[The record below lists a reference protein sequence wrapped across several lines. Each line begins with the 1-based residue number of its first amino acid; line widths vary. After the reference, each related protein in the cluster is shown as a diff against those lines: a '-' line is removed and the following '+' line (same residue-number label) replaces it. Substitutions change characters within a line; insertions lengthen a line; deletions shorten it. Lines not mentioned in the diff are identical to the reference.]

1 MLLFTFLCLVLCG
14 PESTVVNFTLVQVA
28 CCHGSSNGND
38 PSHIGAPFSRR
49 SALLA
54 GVSSVTAAQT
64 LSPPHAPA
72 AETGT
77 SDPVTPVNIT
87 AKETVELG
95 QSGLFPAACSDGQ
108 TLLCILIYSL

>member
-1 MLLFTFLCLVLCG
+1 M
-14 PESTVVNFTLVQVA
+14 QVA
-28 CCHGSSNGND
+28 CCHGDTNAND
-38 PSHIGAPFSRR
+38 PSHVGAAFSRR

-64 LSPPHAPA
+64 VYPPHAPA
-72 AETGT
+72 AEAGT

-95 QSGLFPAACSDGQ
+95 QSGLFPAASAIIRTRLIIVVSSIADGHHMSSKSG
-108 TLLCILIYSL
+108 TA